1 MDEHWDYHEGEERY
15 ARRKAYAGELVP
27 SMKRRAA
34 CHDYRARRMYM
45 ITLCVEG
52 RRPLLG
58 QLTGGVEAA
67 HVELTA
73 LGEAVAQVWESIP
86 NHHPGVEVLA
96 LQLMPDHLHGILFVK
111 EYLEEGLGKVI
122 LGFKQACNKEYR
134 RLEAAGQL
142 RGQQPS
148 PEGLGSVA
156 VTRQPTQQTTQ
167 QTGQQPTQ
175 QTTQQT
181 GQQPTQQT
189 TQQPTQQTTQQTGQQ
204 PTQQASQLRT
214 GDRRQERH
222 TGHEAGLLFERGY
235 HDRILLRDGQLE
247 SMKAYM
253 AENPRRLALKRARPE
268 WLRVHQ
274 GVDVCGRR
282 CSGVG
287 NLALLGA
294 RKKVRVRISRS
305 ISPEALALEQ
315 AQLLAAAREGAVL
328 VSPCISPGEKAITRA
343 AFEQGLPLIVLTDN
357 GFDPLTKPSGERF
370 YACAEGRLL
379 LLSPF
384 PHRNER
390 RVITRAVCEELNGL
404 AWEIAQ
410 EGR

>member
-1 MDEHWDYHEGEERY
+1 MEGIMDEHWDYHEGEERY

-156 VTRQPTQQTTQ
+156 VTR
-167 QTGQQPTQ
+167 
-175 QTTQQT
+175 
-181 GQQPTQQT
+181 
-189 TQQPTQQTTQQTGQQ
+189 QPTQQTTQQTGQQ

-379 LLSPF
+379 LLPPF

>member
-1 MDEHWDYHEGEERY
+1 MEGIMDEHWDYHEGEERY

-167 QTGQQPTQ
+167 QTG
-175 QTTQQT
+175 
-181 GQQPTQQT
+181 
-189 TQQPTQQTTQQTGQQ
+189 QQPTQQTTQQTGQQ

>member
-181 GQQPTQQT
+181 G
-189 TQQPTQQTTQQTGQQ
+189 QQPTQQTTQQTGQQ

>member
-181 GQQPTQQT
+181 GQQPTQQ
-189 TQQPTQQTTQQTGQQ
+189 
-204 PTQQASQLRT
+204 ASQLRT

-315 AQLLAAAREGAVL
+315 AQLLAAAREG
-328 VSPCISPGEKAITRA
+328 R
-343 AFEQGLPLIVLTDN
+343 QGRRRL
-357 GFDPLTKPSGERF
+357 R
-370 YACAEGRLL
+370 GRR
-379 LLSPF
+379 SS
-384 PHRNER
+384 RGCR
-390 RVITRAVCEELNGL
+390 SSC
-404 AWEIAQ
+404 
-410 EGR
+410 

>member
-1 MDEHWDYHEGEERY
+1 MEGIMDEHWDYHEGEERY

-167 QTGQQPTQ
+167 QTGQQTPQ
-175 QTTQQT
+175 QT
-181 GQQPTQQT
+181 P
-189 TQQPTQQTTQQTGQQ
+189 QQTGQQ

>member
-134 RLEAAGQL
+134 RLEAGN
-142 RGQQPS
+142 QPN
-148 PEGLGSVA
+148 
-156 VTRQPTQQTTQ
+156 RQPNRQANNQPNRQ
-167 QTGQQPTQ
+167 PNRQANNQPNRQPNNQPNRQPNRQANNQPNRQPNRQANNQPNRPANCGQATG
-175 QTTQQT
+175 
-181 GQQPTQQT
+181 
-189 TQQPTQQTTQQTGQQ
+189 
-204 PTQQASQLRT
+204 
-214 GDRRQERH
+214 
-222 TGHEAGLLFERGY
+222 
-235 HDRILLRDGQLE
+235 
-247 SMKAYM
+247 
-253 AENPRRLALKRARPE
+253 
-268 WLRVHQ
+268 
-274 GVDVCGRR
+274 GRR
-282 CSGVG
+282 DIRGTRRGCCLS
-287 NLALLGA
+287 
-294 RKKVRVRISRS
+294 
-305 ISPEALALEQ
+305 
-315 AQLLAAAREGAVL
+315 AATTTASSCAMD
-328 VSPCISPGEKAITRA
+328 SWRA
-343 AFEQGLPLIVLTDN
+343 
-357 GFDPLTKPSGERF
+357 
-370 YACAEGRLL
+370 
-379 LLSPF
+379 
-384 PHRNER
+384 
-390 RVITRAVCEELNGL
+390 
-404 AWEIAQ
+404 
-410 EGR
+410 

>member
-1 MDEHWDYHEGEERY
+1 MEGIMDEHWDYHEGEERY

-156 VTRQPTQQTTQ
+156 VTR
-167 QTGQQPTQ
+167 
-175 QTTQQT
+175 
-181 GQQPTQQT
+181 
-189 TQQPTQQTTQQTGQQ
+189 QPTQQTTQQTGQQ

>member
-167 QTGQQPTQ
+167 QTG
-175 QTTQQT
+175 
-181 GQQPTQQT
+181 
-189 TQQPTQQTTQQTGQQ
+189 QQPTQQTTQQTGQQ

>member
-156 VTRQPTQQTTQ
+156 VTR
-167 QTGQQPTQ
+167 
-175 QTTQQT
+175 
-181 GQQPTQQT
+181 
-189 TQQPTQQTTQQTGQQ
+189 QPTQQTTQQTGQQ

>member
-1 MDEHWDYHEGEERY
+1 MEGIMDQHWDYHEGEERY

-181 GQQPTQQT
+181 G
-189 TQQPTQQTTQQTGQQ
+189 QQPTQQTTQQTGQQ

>member
-1 MDEHWDYHEGEERY
+1 MEGIMDQHWDYHEGEERY

-156 VTRQPTQQTTQ
+156 VTR
-167 QTGQQPTQ
+167 
-175 QTTQQT
+175 
-181 GQQPTQQT
+181 
-189 TQQPTQQTTQQTGQQ
+189 QPTQQTTQQTGQQ